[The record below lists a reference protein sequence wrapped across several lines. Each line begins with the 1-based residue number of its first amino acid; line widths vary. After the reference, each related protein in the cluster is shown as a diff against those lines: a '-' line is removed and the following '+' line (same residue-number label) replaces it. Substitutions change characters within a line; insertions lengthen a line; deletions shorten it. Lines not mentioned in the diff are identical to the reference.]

1 MKYLFLIKS
10 SPDSPYNDPDYSDPE
25 DQTPDAWV
33 EEMDGRGARLIGDR
47 VRPVEDATTVRFRK
61 GELLVT
67 DGPFVEGKDYI
78 AGFDVIEAADLD
90 EAIEIA
96 SKHPVVRAGLV
107 EIRPF
112 WPFED

>member
-1 MKYLFLIKS
+1 MQYLLFINTA
-10 SPDSPYNDPDYSDPE
+10 PDIDRSVPPE
-25 DQTPDAWV
+25 KEPMDIEDWVDQMDA
-33 EEMDGRGARLIGDR
+33 RGVRKFGDR
-47 VRPVEDATTVRFRK
+47 LQAAQDATTVRVRQ

-78 AGFDVIEAADLD
+78 AGIDIIECDNLD

-96 SKHPVVRAGLV
+96 RLHPMATHGLV

-112 WPFED
+112 WVWED

>member
-1 MKYLFLIKS
+1 MQYLLFINT
-10 SPDSPYNDPDYSDPE
+10 SPDIDTSAPPE
-25 DQTPDAWV
+25 KEPMDIEDWVAQMDA
-33 EEMDGRGARLIGDR
+33 RGVRKFGDR
-47 VRPVEDATTVRFRK
+47 LQSAADATTVRVRK

-78 AGFDVIEAADLD
+78 AGIDIIECADLD

-96 SKHPVVRAGLV
+96 RLHPMATAGNI

-112 WPFED
+112 WVWED

>member
-1 MKYLFLIKS
+1 MQYLLFINT
-10 SPDSPYNDPDYSDPE
+10 SPDIDPSQPAEKEPLDIE
-25 DQTPDAWV
+25 DWVAQMDA
-33 EEMDGRGARLIGDR
+33 RGVRTFGDR
-47 VRPVEDATTVRFRK
+47 LQPAADATTVRVRK

-78 AGFDVIEAADLD
+78 AGIDIIECDNLD

-96 SKHPVVRAGLV
+96 RLHPMATHGLV

-112 WPFED
+112 WVWED

>member
-1 MKYLFLIKS
+1 MQYLLFINN
-10 SPDSPYNDPDYSDPE
+10 SPDIDASLPPE
-25 DQTPDAWV
+25 PEPMDIEDWVDQMDA
-33 EEMDGRGARLIGDR
+33 RGVRKFGDR
-47 VRPVEDATTVRFRK
+47 LQSAADATTVRVRK

-78 AGFDVIEAADLD
+78 AGIDIIDCADLD

-96 SKHPVVRAGLV
+96 RLHPMATAGNI

-112 WPFED
+112 WVWED

>member
-1 MKYLFLIKS
+1 MQYLLFINTA
-10 SPDSPYNDPDYSDPE
+10 PDIDRSAPPE
-25 DQTPDAWV
+25 KEPMDIEDWVDQMDA
-33 EEMDGRGARLIGDR
+33 RGVRKFGDR
-47 VRPVEDATTVRFRK
+47 LQAAEDATTVRVRK

-78 AGFDVIEAADLD
+78 AGVDIIECENLD

-96 SKHPVVRAGLV
+96 RLHPMATHGLI

-112 WPFED
+112 WVWED

>member
-1 MKYLFLIKS
+1 MQYLLFINN
-10 SPDSPYNDPDYSDPE
+10 SPDIDPSAPPE
-25 DQTPDAWV
+25 KEPMDIEDWVDQMDA
-33 EEMDGRGARLIGDR
+33 RGVRKFGDR
-47 VRPVEDATTVRFRK
+47 LQSAADATTVRVRK

-78 AGFDVIEAADLD
+78 AGIDIIECADLD

-96 SKHPVVRAGLV
+96 RLHPMATAGNI

-112 WPFED
+112 WVWED

>member
-1 MKYLFLIKS
+1 MKYLLFINTA
-10 SPDSPYNDPDYSDPE
+10 PDIDKAAPPE
-25 DQTPDAWV
+25 KEPLDIEDWV
-33 EEMDGRGARLIGDR
+33 EQMDARGVREFGDR
-47 VRPVEDATTVRFRK
+47 LRPAEDATTVRVRK

-78 AGFDVIEAADLD
+78 AGIDIIECADLD

-96 SKHPVVRAGLV
+96 RLHPMATHGLV

-112 WPFED
+112 WVWED

>member
-1 MKYLFLIKS
+1 MQYLLFINT
-10 SPDSPYNDPDYSDPE
+10 SPDIDASAPPE
-25 DQTPDAWV
+25 KEPMDIEDWVDQMDA
-33 EEMDGRGARLIGDR
+33 RGVRKFGDR
-47 VRPVEDATTVRFRK
+47 LQSAADATTVRVRK

-78 AGFDVIEAADLD
+78 AGIDIIDCADLD

-96 SKHPVVRAGLV
+96 RLHPMATAGNI

-112 WPFED
+112 WVWED

>member
-1 MKYLFLIKS
+1 MQYLLFINN
-10 SPDSPYNDPDYSDPE
+10 SPDIDPSQPAEQEPMDIE
-25 DQTPDAWV
+25 DWVAQMDA
-33 EEMDGRGARLIGDR
+33 RGVRTFGDR
-47 VRPVEDATTVRFRK
+47 LQSAQDATTVRVRK

-78 AGFDVIEAADLD
+78 AGIDIIECADLD

-96 SKHPVVRAGLV
+96 RLHPMATHGNV

-112 WPFED
+112 WVWDN

>member
-1 MKYLFLIKS
+1 MQYLLFINN
-10 SPDSPYNDPDYSDPE
+10 SPDIDPSQPAEQEPMDIE
-25 DQTPDAWV
+25 DWVDQMDA
-33 EEMDGRGARLIGDR
+33 RGVRKFGDR
-47 VRPVEDATTVRFRK
+47 LQSAQDATTVRVRM

-78 AGFDVIEAADLD
+78 AGIDVIECADLD

-96 SKHPVVRAGLV
+96 RLHPMATAGNI

-112 WPFED
+112 WVWED

>member
-1 MKYLFLIKS
+1 MQYLLFINT
-10 SPDSPYNDPDYSDPE
+10 SPDIDTSAPPE
-25 DQTPDAWV
+25 KEPMDIEDWVAQMDA
-33 EEMDGRGARLIGDR
+33 RGVRKFGDR
-47 VRPVEDATTVRFRK
+47 LQSAADAATVRVRK

-78 AGFDVIEAADLD
+78 AGIDIIECADLD

-96 SKHPVVRAGLV
+96 RLHPMATAGNI

-112 WPFED
+112 WVWED

>member
-1 MKYLFLIKS
+1 MQYLLFINT
-10 SPDSPYNDPDYSDPE
+10 SPDIDPSQPAEQEPMDIE
-25 DQTPDAWV
+25 DWVDQMDA
-33 EEMDGRGARLIGDR
+33 RGVRKFGDR
-47 VRPVEDATTVRFRK
+47 LQSAQDATTVRVRK

-78 AGFDVIEAADLD
+78 AGIDVIECADLD

-96 SKHPVVRAGLV
+96 RLHPMATAGNI

-112 WPFED
+112 WVWED

>member
-1 MKYLFLIKS
+1 MQYLLFINN
-10 SPDSPYNDPDYSDPE
+10 SPDIDPSTPPE
-25 DQTPDAWV
+25 KEPMDIEDWVDQMDA
-33 EEMDGRGARLIGDR
+33 RGVRKFGDR
-47 VRPVEDATTVRFRK
+47 LQSAADATTVRVRK

-78 AGFDVIEAADLD
+78 AGIDIIECADLD

-96 SKHPVVRAGLV
+96 RLHPMATAGNI

-112 WPFED
+112 WVWED